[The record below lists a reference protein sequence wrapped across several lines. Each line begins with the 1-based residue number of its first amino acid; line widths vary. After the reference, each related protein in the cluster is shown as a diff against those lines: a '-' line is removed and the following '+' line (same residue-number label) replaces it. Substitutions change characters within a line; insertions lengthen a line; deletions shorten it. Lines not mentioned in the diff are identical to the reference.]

1 MDAGASSRST
11 VVSSP
16 SRSSINFNLERVI
29 NTFDKLAAAHAN
41 VVTAA
46 HQVVPAS
53 SDQKT
58 RLVTSL
64 AARIQAFKS
73 VQETAVGDNVAKV
86 RTIIA
91 RLTTEM
97 LDLEMTN

>member
-1 MDAGASSRST
+1 MDTGASSRST
-11 VVSSP
+11 VNVSSP
-16 SRSSINFNLERVI
+16 SRSSIIFNLERVI
-29 NTFDKLAAAHAN
+29 CGFDKVAAAHAN
-41 VVTAA
+41 LVTA

-64 AARIQAFKS
+64 AARIQAVKS